1 MTIRMMLQEI
11 AAPKGFIGGPFGS
24 NLVSKD
30 YVETGVPV
38 IRGSN
43 MGRTGHL
50 EPPFVYVAEDKL
62 KRDLSRNVARAGN
75 LIFTQRGTLGQ
86 VVLLKGDSEDRY
98 VISQS
103 QMGLV
108 VDKKVA
114 DARYVYYACTTKDFL
129 AQIDSRAIRTGVP
142 HLNLGILR
150 ELTIPRMSLGEQIA
164 IAAVLGALDDKIA
177 ANRSCIA
184 LTSKL
189 LDAKYRSTAKHRS
202 ELLFQDFADVGGG
215 ATPSTK
221 KLDLWGQGV
230 AWATP
235 TDVTGLEGVWLD
247 RTERTIS
254 PAGLASISS
263 PLYPVGSIAM
273 TSRATIGAVALLG
286 VPMAVNQGFIV
297 LEPKDPSN
305 QLWLYCQ
312 LRDRVDE
319 LKAWANGAT
328 FLELPKKIFRGLPVE
343 LGSESDMREFAA
355 FSTPLMERLH
365 GAQRE
370 NAYLAATRDELLPL
384 LMSGKITVKDAEKT
398 VEEVV

>member
-1 MTIRMMLQEI
+1 MTTLGEVHGLRAIQT
-11 AAPKGFIGGPFGS
+11 GPFGTQLKADEYNS
-24 NLVSKD
+24 TGNGAPVVSVGEIREGFIRIKPDTPRVGPEVQTRLGHFMLDERDVVVSRKGAVDRSAWISKSYGPLFLGSDAIAVRFDDPDTARFYSYVLRERSVRGWLVRHAPGTTMLSMNGA
-30 YVETGVPV
+30 VLGAVPV
-38 IRGSN
+38 PPSN
-43 MGRTGHL
+43 
-50 EPPFVYVAEDKL
+50 
-62 KRDLSRNVARAGN
+62 
-75 LIFTQRGTLGQ
+75 
-86 VVLLKGDSEDRY
+86 
-98 VISQS
+98 
-103 QMGLV
+103 GL
-108 VDKKVA
+108 
-114 DARYVYYACTTKDFL
+114 
-129 AQIDSRAIRTGVP
+129 
-142 HLNLGILR
+142 
-150 ELTIPRMSLGEQIA
+150 RMASIVE
-164 IAAVLGALDDKIA
+164 VLGALDDKIA

-184 LTSKL
+184 LTSEL

-297 LEPKDPSN
+297 LQPKDPSN

-312 LRDRVDE
+312 LCDRVDE
-319 LKAWANGAT
+319 LQAWANGAT